1 MSLGFARSLAL
12 VGLSGIPVD
21 IEVDARAGLP
31 GMSLIGLA
39 DRALGEAADRVRSA
53 LANSGVDLPARKLT
67 INLSPAALPKQGSAF
82 DLAIAVAILVALGIV
97 PAAGVDGA
105 VLLGELAL
113 DGRLRPTAGILPA
126 TLAARDTGARTV
138 VVPTANA
145 DEARLVDGLRVVG
158 VSSLRE
164 AAIQAGA
171 AIESIPVEPLVLSA
185 PEPIDETSPT
195 TRDLADV
202 LGQPDAVD
210 ALVTAAAGGHHV
222 FLLGPPGAGKTML
235 AQRLPGILPPLS
247 HEEATQVA
255 CVRSLTQLS
264 PLSAIDTA
272 PPFEAP
278 HHTAT
283 AAAMVGGGGVVIRPG
298 AVTRASGGVLFLD
311 EAPEFHAA
319 VLDCLREPLETGSVN
334 ILRSTTRATFPARF
348 QLVLAANPCPCGNYG
363 VPRSECSCPPMAR
376 RRYLAR
382 LSGPLLDRVDIHL
395 SVAKATIPRGLSAE
409 MPRLTSAQARE
420 RVISARAAAA
430 DRLRDT
436 GWRTNAQIDGAFLR
450 SRHLRLPAT
459 VTRPIDRGV
468 ERGVLSMRGYDRVLR
483 VAWTLADLDGAT
495 QPSLDHVGRALF
507 LRQGV
512 AA

>member
-1 MSLGFARSLAL
+1 MSLGYARSLAL
-12 VGLSGIPVD
+12 VGLRGIPVD

-31 GMSLIGLA
+31 GMSLIGLT
-39 DRALGEAADRVRSA
+39 DRALGEAVERVRSA

-67 INLSPAALPKQGSAF
+67 VNLSPAALPKQGSAF
-82 DLAIAVAILVALGIV
+82 DLAIAVAILVALGVV
-97 PAAGVDGA
+97 PGAGVEGA

-126 TLAARDTGARTV
+126 TLAARDAGARTV
-138 VVPTANA
+138 LVPTANVE
-145 DEARLVDGLRVVG
+145 EASLVEGVRVVG
-158 VSSLRE
+158 VPSLRE
-164 AAIQAGA
+164 AAIHAGA
-171 AIESIPVEPLVLSA
+171 TIPSA
-185 PEPIDETSPT
+185 PVQPLLLEPT
-195 TRDLADV
+195 TERDRATAQPLDLADV

-210 ALVTAAAGGHHV
+210 ALVTAAAGGHHL

-235 AQRLPGILPPLS
+235 AQRLPGILPPLTR
-247 HEEATQVA
+247 EQATQAA
-255 CVRSLTQLS
+255 CVRSLTELAALS
-264 PLSAIDTA
+264 EIDTT

-311 EAPEFHAA
+311 EAPEFHSA

-334 ILRSTTRATFPARF
+334 ILRASARATFPAQF
-348 QLVLAANPCPCGNYG
+348 QLVMAANPCPCGNYG

-395 SVAKATIPRGLSAE
+395 SVAKATIPRGISAD
-409 MPRLTSAQARE
+409 MPRVSSAQARQ
-420 RVISARAAAA
+420 RVIAARTAAGE
-430 DRLRDT
+430 RLRDT
-436 GWRTNAQIDGAFLR
+436 AWRTNAEVDGAYLR
-450 SRHLRLPAT
+450 SRHLRLPAA
-459 VTRPIDRGV
+459 VTRPIDRGL
-468 ERGVLSMRGYDRVLR
+468 ERGGLSMRGYDRVLR

-495 QPSLDHVGRALF
+495 LPTLDHVGRALF

>member
-1 MSLGFARSLAL
+1 MSLGYARSLAL
-12 VGLSGIPVD
+12 VGLRGIPVD

-39 DRALGEAADRVRSA
+39 DRALGEAAERVRSA

-67 INLSPAALPKQGSAF
+67 INLSPAALPKHGSAF
-82 DLAIAVAILVALGIV
+82 DLAIAMAVLVALRVV
-97 PAAGVDGA
+97 PAAGVAGA

-126 TLAARDTGARTV
+126 TLAAREAGAQSV

-145 DEARLVDGLRVVG
+145 DEAGLVEGMRVVG

-164 AAIQAGA
+164 AAIHCGA
-171 AIESIPVEPLVLSA
+171 TIAPIPVKPLRVGPSPAGTAA
-185 PEPIDETSPT
+185 PVQQL
-195 TRDLADV
+195 DLADV

-235 AQRLPGILPPLS
+235 AQRLPGILPPLT
-247 HEEATQVA
+247 HEQATQVA
-255 CVRSLTQLS
+255 CVRSLTEL
-264 PLSAIDTA
+264 TA
-272 PPFEAP
+272 LTTIETTPPFEAP

-283 AAAMVGGGGVVIRPG
+283 AAAMVGGGGPVIRPG

-319 VLDCLREPLETGSVN
+319 VLDCLREPLETGSVS
-334 ILRSTTRATFPARF
+334 ILRASARATFPARF
-348 QLVLAANPCPCGNYG
+348 QLLMAANPCPCGNYG
-363 VPRSECSCPPMAR
+363 VARSECSCAPMAR
-376 RRYLAR
+376 RRYVAR

-395 SVAKATIPRGLSAE
+395 SIAKATVPRGLSAE
-409 MPRLTSAQARE
+409 MPRLSSTQARE
-420 RVISARAAAA
+420 RVVAARNAAA
-430 DRLRDT
+430 DRLRET
-436 GWRTNAQIDGAFLR
+436 PWSTNAEVDGAYLR
-450 SRHLRLPAT
+450 SRQMRLPAN
-459 VTRPIDRGV
+459 VTRLIDRGV
-468 ERGVLSMRGYDRVLR
+468 ERGGLSLRGYDRVLR
-483 VAWTLADLDGAT
+483 VAWTLADLDGAS

>member
-1 MSLGFARSLAL
+1 MSLGYARSLAL
-12 VGLSGIPVD
+12 VGLRGIPVD
-21 IEVDARAGLP
+21 VEVDARAGLP

-39 DRALGEAADRVRSA
+39 DRALGEAAERVRSA

-82 DLAIAVAILVALGIV
+82 DLAIAMAVLVALRVV
-97 PAAGVDGA
+97 PAAGLEGA
-105 VLLGELAL
+105 LLLGELAL
-113 DGRLRPTAGILPA
+113 DGRLRPTTGILPS
-126 TLAARDTGARTV
+126 TLAAREAGARCV
-138 VVPTANA
+138 IVPTANV
-145 DEARLVDGLRVVG
+145 DEAALVEGLRVVG

-164 AAIQAGA
+164 AAIHAGA
-171 AIESIPVEPLVLSA
+171 TIPPVPVEPLRVVSSPVGAAA
-185 PEPIDETSPT
+185 PVQQI
-195 TRDLADV
+195 DLADV

-235 AQRLPGILPPLS
+235 AQRLPGILPPLT
-247 HEEATQVA
+247 HEQATQAA
-255 CVRSLTQLS
+255 CVRSLTEL
-264 PLSAIDTA
+264 TA
-272 PPFEAP
+272 LTTIETTPPFEAP

-283 AAAMVGGGGVVIRPG
+283 AAAMVGGGGPVIRPG

-319 VLDCLREPLETGSVN
+319 VLDCLREPLETGSVS
-334 ILRSTTRATFPARF
+334 ILRASARATFPARF
-348 QLVLAANPCPCGNYG
+348 QLVMAANPCPCGNYG
-363 VPRSECSCPPMAR
+363 VARSECTCPPMAR
-376 RRYLAR
+376 RRYVAR

-395 SVAKATIPRGLSAE
+395 SIAKATVPRGLSAE
-409 MPRLTSAQARE
+409 TPRLTSTQARE
-420 RVISARAAAA
+420 RVVAARNAAA

-436 GWRTNAQIDGAFLR
+436 QWRTNAEVDGAYLR
-450 SRHLRLPAT
+450 SRHMRLPAA

-468 ERGVLSMRGYDRVLR
+468 ERGGLSLRGYDRVLR
-483 VAWTLADLDGAT
+483 VAWTLADLEGAT

-512 AA
+512 AT